1 VSRGRQDSCARLTIA
16 GGVRDAWSDWL
27 RGRGKR
33 LCARVARPALLCG
46 PSASPLDLCMGPTPF
61 RSALRNWPQWLGL
74 TAVGEILWFSVLY
87 PLVPRTLRAACVLA
101 LIPLPLAGYVYLVV
115 HLLRRLADAQ
125 WNLRVRQGI
134 TLVLAVSVGCVGF
147 VLVWITETHFDAEV
161 GYFLMHRR

>member
-1 VSRGRQDSCARLTIA
+1 
-16 GGVRDAWSDWL
+16 
-27 RGRGKR
+27 
-33 LCARVARPALLCG
+33 
-46 PSASPLDLCMGPTPF
+46 MGPTPF

-74 TAVGEILWFSVLY
+74 TAVGEIIWFSVLY

-115 HLLRRLADAQ
+115 YLLRRLADAQ

-134 TLVLAVSVGCVGF
+134 TLVLAISVGCVGF
-147 VLVWITETHFDAEV
+147 VLLWITETHFDAEV